1 MVAEIVGG
9 LMLGSW
15 HWSPTGCTCRPDA
28 PDVVGA
34 VRFDPLGDRPHQFA
48 GPGHHAAVISLVS
61 DRPAELG
68 ADLLVTCACM
78 GLSEYAADDR
88 D

>member
-48 GPGHHAAVISLVS
+48 GPGHHAAVIRSSRTGPQNSV
-61 DRPAELG
+61 RI
-68 ADLLVTCACM
+68 
-78 GLSEYAADDR
+78 YW
-88 D
+88 